1 MRHIIGILLQN
12 ESGALSRVAALFS
25 SRGYNIESLTVAATN
40 DPGLS
45 RITLVTKGSD
55 AVVAQIANQLHR
67 LIDVIAVDDMTGED
81 HLEREL
87 ALIKLR
93 VRPAQREA
101 IRALLEKSGGRLLA
115 EERDCQILELAAS
128 EAEVSQLVQQLS
140 AQAELLEIVR
150 SGALA
155 MSRQEHTL
163 HVVES

>member
-12 ESGALSRVAALFS
+12 EFGALSRVAGLFA
-25 SRGYNIESLTVAATN
+25 SRGYNIESLSVSVTD

-45 RITLVTKGSD
+45 RITLVTTGT
-55 AVVAQIANQLHR
+55 AAAIQQVVNQLNK

-87 ALIKLR
+87 AIVKLR
-93 VRPAQREA
+93 LRPGQRET
-101 IRALLEKSGGRLLA
+101 IRSLVLKAGGRILA
-115 EERDCQILELAAS
+115 DERDCLILELAAS
-128 EAEVSQLVQQLS
+128 EAEVSELVRQLAS
-140 AQAELLEIVR
+140 QAELLEIVR

>member
-25 SRGYNIESLTVAATN
+25 SRGYNIESLSVSATD
-40 DPGLS
+40 DPSLS
-45 RITLVTKGSD
+45 RITLVTKAADG
-55 AVVAQIANQLHR
+55 AVQQVVNQLNK

-87 ALIKLR
+87 AILKIR
-93 VRPAQREA
+93 VRPGQRDA
-101 IRALLEKSGGRLLA
+101 VRSLIDKAGGRTLT
-115 EERDCQILELAAS
+115 EERDRQILELAAS
-128 EAEVSQLVQQLS
+128 EADVTEFVRQL
-140 AQAELLEIVR
+140 AGQAELLEIVR

-155 MSRQEHTL
+155 MSRQERTL